1 MFEILEKFV
10 KKLEKLEN
18 YYVLRQEPKFII
30 IGTKVIIKEHKEVH
44 STFSTYTSNL
54 DKELPVFFLITDE
67 KKLFEMSKEFI
78 KRKIPVLNLT
88 KIQGSFNVENI
99 RLLLN
104 EFVTENFKY

>member
-18 YYVLRQEPKFII
+18 YHVLRQEPEFII

-54 DKELPVFFLITDE
+54 DKELPVFFILVLDKNLPE
-67 KKLFEMSKEFI
+67 VKEYRKKDIPIIILSKPISNSKVDIIKKHLDDFI
-78 KRKIPVLNLT
+78 KIK
-88 KIQGSFNVENI
+88 F
-99 RLLLN
+99 
-104 EFVTENFKY
+104 